1 MALNSITTVQYGTAI
16 EFYTED
22 PFTALDGVTLVD
34 PDTVTFTFSVEG
46 DATSPHT
53 YVYTRPSGDP
63 SNTIVRDS
71 VGVYHAIIRTI
82 LFPAGIWTYTWSC
95 APSNSVHL
103 DPTSTEV
110 VAKPKTILV
119 QN

>member
-1 MALNSITTVQYGTAI
+1 VQYGTAI

-34 PDTVTFTFSVEG
+34 PDTVTFTFSIEG

-53 YVYTRPSGDP
+53 YLFTRGIGDLTG
-63 SNTIVRDS
+63 TIVRDS

-82 LFPAGIWTYTWSC
+82 LFTAGIWTYTWSC

-103 DPTSTEV
+103 DLTSTEV
-110 VAKPKTILV
+110 VATPRTVNV